1 MTPLPDHQMTP
12 EIETSPPAEDHP
24 STSTTKITEPITPWH
39 HDPLEINVSVA
50 DAPSPLILVAAAVA
64 AAWPGGARC

>member
-1 MTPLPDHQMTP
+1 MTP
-12 EIETSPPAEDHP
+12 EIETSTPAEDHP
-24 STSTTKITEPITPWH
+24 DTTKDKITEPITPWH

-50 DAPSPLILVAAAVA
+50 VAPSALILPAAAAAV